1 MHNIE
6 KNLAL
11 VQQKIVQTARQY
23 QRDPQTI
30 TLLAVSKTKPL
41 SDIQTALRCGQHDF
55 GENYLQEA
63 EQKII
68 ALADSPIVW
77 HYIGSIQ
84 SNKTRKISQLFD
96 WVHSVDRFKIARQ
109 LSEHRPAD
117 KAPLNILL
125 QVNIDNEATKSG
137 ISVNQIDEL
146 AEQIEP
152 LPGVRL
158 RGLMAIP
165 AIHQDP
171 QQQHE
176 PFRKMQQALTRL
188 QRLQPQC
195 DTLSMGMSDDMQA
208 AIAEGSTLVR
218 IGTAIFGPRL

>member
-125 QVNIDNEATKSG
+125 QVF
-137 ISVNQIDEL
+137 L
-146 AEQIEP
+146 F
-152 LPGVRL
+152 LFL
-158 RGLMAIP
+158 
-165 AIHQDP
+165 
-171 QQQHE
+171 
-176 PFRKMQQALTRL
+176 
-188 QRLQPQC
+188 
-195 DTLSMGMSDDMQA
+195 
-208 AIAEGSTLVR
+208 
-218 IGTAIFGPRL
+218 

>member
-11 VQQKIVQTARQY
+11 IQQKIELTARQF
-23 QRDPQTI
+23 QRDPQSI
-30 TLLAVSKTKPL
+30 TLLAVSKTKPV

-55 GENYLQEA
+55 GESYLQEA
-63 EQKII
+63 EHKIS
-68 ALADSPIVW
+68 ALDGNPIVW

-84 SNKTRKISQLFD
+84 SNKTRKISALFD
-96 WVHSVDRFKIARQ
+96 WVHSVERFKIARQ
-109 LSEHRPAD
+109 LDAHRPLH

-125 QVNIDNEATKSG
+125 QVNIDNEASKSG
-137 ISVNQIDEL
+137 IPVHEVSTL
-146 AEQIEP
+146 AEKIEQ
-152 LPGVRL
+152 LPRVRL

-165 AIHQDP
+165 AIHTDP
-171 QQQHE
+171 QQQRE
-176 PFRKMQQALTRL
+176 PYRKMQQAFIEL
-188 QRLQPQC
+188 QRRHPQC